1 MKKIMFILAFI
12 SLLNASEQNKTTY
25 NINEDTIYEGCRDVL
40 ANRWSDARWYV
51 TGLMIAKKETTLNLL
66 SIMSMRVVNGVEPS
80 SVCKWY
86 LDASKDT
93 VVSKYLNSTK
103 ASIDIF
109 LNIVERSVVQDNGES
124 YEKYIENVNKI
135 EQLFKKT
142 MNK

>member
-1 MKKIMFILAFI
+1 MKKIVLILSFIG
-12 SLLNASEQNKTTY
+12 LLYGNEQNKNTFV
-25 NINEDTIYEGCRDVL
+25 INEDHVYIGCRDTL

-51 TGLMIAKKETTLNLL
+51 TGLMIAKKDTTLNLL
-66 SIMSMRVVNGVEPS
+66 SIMSMRVVNGVEPN

-135 EQLFKKT
+135 EQLFKKS